1 MKLNI
6 EIETDNAAFDD
17 YPRRE
22 VTRILRELAAKT
34 ERGIYYDGRD
44 VPLYDPEGN
53 KMRGIRMPNE
63 LWEATLALA
72 TDNQRSGTKEIIIAL
87 QEHLKRSGYQEK
99 TWA

>member
-1 MKLNI
+1 MKYQI

-53 KMRGIRMPNE
+53 KIGFCKIF
-63 LWEATLALA
+63 
-72 TDNQRSGTKEIIIAL
+72 
-87 QEHLKRSGYQEK
+87 LKKGLYHNG
-99 TWA
+99 

>member
-6 EIETDNAAFDD
+6 EIKTDNAAFDD

-53 KMRGIRMPNE
+53 KVGFCKIFLKKGNTNE
-63 LWEATLALA
+63 DRRT
-72 TDNQRSGTKEIIIAL
+72 NNRIKSGT
-87 QEHLKRSGYQEK
+87 RSK
-99 TWA
+99 

>member
-1 MKLNI
+1 M
-6 EIETDNAAFDD
+6 
-17 YPRRE
+17 
-22 VTRILRELAAKT
+22 LR
-34 ERGIYYDGRD
+34 
-44 VPLYDPEGN
+44 DPEGN